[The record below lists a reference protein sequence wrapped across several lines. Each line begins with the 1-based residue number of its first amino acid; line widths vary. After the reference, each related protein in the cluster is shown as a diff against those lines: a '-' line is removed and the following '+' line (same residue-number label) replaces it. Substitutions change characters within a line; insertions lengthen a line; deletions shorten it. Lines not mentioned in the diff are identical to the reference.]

1 MSFKLIAIRPL
12 SGCNDKFLK
21 NLIPNQIYKFYN
33 EYKFLYE
40 NENEMVSGLLF

>member
-12 SGCNDKFLK
+12 KGCNEKFRK

-33 EYKFLYE
+33 Q
-40 NENEMVSGLLF
+40 LLSTP